1 MSSALADD
9 HFDGFLLLTRSTEP
23 DGDYVWMKP
32 VGGRSKARS
41 IGTVRTDVAGLAGG
55 MIRKDL
61 DGEAGLSI
69 AALTARGDAST
80 IDDYTAKGIWIS
92 AHRRAENILD
102 TPLFAKGSV
111 RLGYVNSDEDRI
123 VRYAGMTD
131 KTEAD
136 VDRWSLGLSAH
147 TGLAFDLDNT
157 LRIEPYAGFQGFV
170 HYVPSYE
177 EDSDGVAAMHAGSA
191 LYRSLEAQVGV
202 KLEGAVFEPNRA
214 FWQVHAAYAR
224 ELMPDAGDMKLS
236 FAASDLHGSFKR
248 TVDFDSKN
256 RLGAALNWVF
266 KIKQV
271 LHLTPVGI
279 MNAKARLLP
288 VSRATS
294 KHNGLSKCLNT

>member
-9 HFDGFLLLTRSTEP
+9 HFDGFLLLTRAAEP

-123 VRYAGMTD
+123 VGYAGMTD
-131 KTEAD
+131 I
-136 VDRWSLGLSAH
+136 GLSAH
-147 TGLAFDLDNT
+147 TGLAFDLDDT

-202 KLEGAVFEPNRA
+202 KLEGSVFEPNRA

-256 RLGAALNWVF
+256 RLRAGVKLGLQNKAGFTLN
-266 KIKQV
+266 
-271 LHLTPVGI
+271 
-279 MNAKARLLP
+279 ARLYYERESSSTASLAGGIEAQWP
-288 VSRATS
+288 F
-294 KHNGLSKCLNT
+294 

>member
-111 RLGYVNSDEDRI
+111 RLGYVNSDEDSI

-147 TGLAFDLDNT
+147 TGLAFNLNDT

-177 EDSDGVAAMHAGSA
+177 E
-191 LYRSLEAQVGV
+191 
-202 KLEGAVFEPNRA
+202 KT
-214 FWQVHAAYAR
+214 
-224 ELMPDAGDMKLS
+224 LMA
-236 FAASDLHGSFKR
+236 
-248 TVDFDSKN
+248 
-256 RLGAALNWVF
+256 
-266 KIKQV
+266 
-271 LHLTPVGI
+271 
-279 MNAKARLLP
+279 
-288 VSRATS
+288 
-294 KHNGLSKCLNT
+294 